1 MLILCLLNAGVG
13 NHADGF
19 WILDGGGERRQ
30 VLINL
35 LTCMDAGPGI
45 TQMMVLI
52 LIQVLELI
60 VPTLGPGLMAIYYLV
75 KVMVINGVV
84 VICRKQMQEKSTI
97 LYLHLTGVAAHLDT
111 NLDFGPW
118 GEMYNNISWKDR
130 GGFFSSGAGDARCGI
145 DPAHVIYRNN
155 LVYKPRD
162 PDDESAQAGFKMCDY
177 DYPIYVEQDHN
188 TWIQSEDSWAT
199 MPNPDYTVT
208 DDDFKLPHDSASI
221 VNQLMA
227 KRKLDGSLP
236 DITCFKLKDKPGG
249 NIIDGGIDVGLPFN
263 GSAPDLGAFE
273 YSSISIEITFPSDG
287 IQISPD
293 QDITIIAM
301 AEDTEN
307 TISEVKFYTDNKAI
321 LLGSG
326 EPMESSEWQI
336 TWRWNTTGSHD
347 LRAVAFN
354 NQGDSATSSVINVL
368 VKNNE
373 DPSIEITSPSNNS
386 EFTAPANITITIN
399 AKDADGSVSKVEF
412 FNQDVKI
419 GEKLS
424 APWSFTWNN
433 VPEGS
438 YVLTAVATDNLGAKS
453 TSRSI
458 SVIVSQSVN
467 IEPTV
472 EITSPADQSELT
484 APANITITT
493 NAKDADGSVSKVE
506 FFNQDVKIGE
516 KLSAPWSFTW
526 NNVPEGSYVLTAV
539 ATDNLGA
546 KSTSRSI
553 SVIVSQSV
561 NIEPTVEITS
571 PADQSELTAPA
582 NITITT
588 NAKDADG
595 SVSKVEFFNQDV
607 KIGEKLSAPWSF
619 TWNNVPEGSYVLT
632 AVATDNLGAKSTS
645 RSISVIV
652 SQSVNI
658 EPTVEITSPAD
669 QSEFTAPANI
679 TITTNAKDADG
690 SVSKVEFFNQ
700 DVKIGEKLSAPWSFT
715 WNNVPEGSYVLT
727 AVATDNL
734 GAKSTSRSIS
744 VIVSQSVNIEPTVE
758 ITSPADQSELTA
770 PANITITTNAQD
782 ADGSVS
788 KVEFFNQDVKIGE
801 KLSAPWSFTWN
812 EVTAGSY
819 ILTAVATDN
828 LGATSHF
835 QVNIRDCQ

>member
-1 MLILCLLNAGVG
+1 MRSKKNEKMKLFVLSIFFALSATLSAQRIYYVQDKAYNKDASDKNPGTDKKFPWATWQKAFNTAEAGDTVYFRDGSWYPTSTDFGWPITSIDPSSGIGNNGTFESPIVYMNYPGETPILDCKSLIPELGGNIGLNINKATYLEFHGLTITNVRQVNNNVYVNGIEVDDCGVLTFNKMTVHQCGGAGFFLLGFDTLRVINCDSYNNADTLSFESGVG

-19 WILDGGGERRQ
+19 WILDGGGEGNFHKLTYMYGCRAWNNSDDGID
-30 VLINL
+30 INSSIRVDCSNSWSWSNGYIL
-35 LTCMDAGPGI
+35 PG
-45 TQMMVLI
+45 
-52 LIQVLELI
+52 E
-60 VPTLGPGLMAIYYLV
+60 G
-75 KVMVINGVV
+75 NGYKWG
-84 VICRKQMQEKSTI
+84 CSYMQETDARKVHNTI
-97 LYLHLTGVAAHLDT
+97 SAFNRGGAHLDT

-453 TSRSI
+453 TSGVI
-458 SVIVSQSVN
+458 SVIVNEGINS
-467 IEPTV
+467 ILDLKDIHK
-472 EITSPADQSELT
+472 EITLYPNPNNGIFTLILADSL
-484 APANITITT
+484 
-493 NAKDADGSVSKVE
+493 
-506 FFNQDVKIGE
+506 KI
-516 KLSAPWSFTW
+516 
-526 NNVPEGSYVLTAV
+526 
-539 ATDNLGA
+539 D
-546 KSTSRSI
+546 KSTLT
-553 SVIVSQSV
+553 IVS
-561 NIEPTVEITS
+561 T
-571 PADQSELTAPA
+571 
-582 NITITT
+582 
-588 NAKDADG
+588 DG
-595 SVSKVEFFNQDV
+595 
-607 KIGEKLSAPWSF
+607 KIIYNESLSNGGLHKQFDLSF
-619 TWNNVPEGSYVLT
+619 INP
-632 AVATDNLGAKSTS
+632 
-645 RSISVIV
+645 
-652 SQSVNI
+652 
-658 EPTVEITSPAD
+658 
-669 QSEFTAPANI
+669 
-679 TITTNAKDADG
+679 
-690 SVSKVEFFNQ
+690 
-700 DVKIGEKLSAPWSFT
+700 
-715 WNNVPEGSYVLT
+715 
-727 AVATDNL
+727 
-734 GAKSTSRSIS
+734 
-744 VIVSQSVNIEPTVE
+744 
-758 ITSPADQSELTA
+758 
-770 PANITITTNAQD
+770 
-782 ADGSVS
+782 
-788 KVEFFNQDVKIGE
+788 
-801 KLSAPWSFTWN
+801 
-812 EVTAGSY
+812 GSY
-819 ILTAVATDN
+819 ILVISGN
-828 LGATSHF
+828 EVILRKKF
-835 QVNIRDCQ
+835 FKK